1 MAKADMM
8 TKIGSWAFLIG
19 IVIALIVGLYQA
31 WTLEDGNNFFGTD
44 AGGWVA
50 WLLAIIGAIVGIV
63 AVLGKGTITKKE
75 VPGFLMTDSFDKE
88 WASETIETATKIFDL
103 VWLAVISRF
112 PGCAELIAQEG
123 LLLEYPIVTAA
134 LETFSAIEQQ

>member
-75 VPGFLMTDSFDKE
+75 VPGFLMAGIALVVMYGVFKGIALTPWIGSLLHGI
-88 WASETIETATKIFDL
+88 SMSISIF
-103 VWLAVISRF
+103 VAPAV
-112 PGCAELIAQEG
+112 G
-123 LLLEYPIVTAA
+123 LL
-134 LETFSAIEQQ
+134 AIKAIWDMGKDV